1 MTDQRIKL
9 AEHGA
14 CFVCG
19 TENPMSMGVQYYW
32 DGQSVHADF
41 TFDQRHQGPPAHAHG
56 GSLAAVLDEAMGAA
70 VWLGGH
76 SVVAA
81 NLNLDYRQPVP
92 LGEKVTLKAW
102 SGERGNRSIK
112 AKAELYLADDRVAV
126 EAKGVFVIAPQIF
139 ANDYYSV
146 VSDDSGD
153 GPMVLFRSR
162 KPDDGPTGG

>member
-1 MTDQRIKL
+1 MMNPTDHRIKL

-32 DGQSVHADF
+32 DGTTVHADF
-41 TFDQRHQGPPAHAHG
+41 TFNERHQGPPAHAHG

-70 VWLGGH
+70 VWLAGH

-81 NLNLDYRQPVP
+81 NLNLDYRKPVP
-92 LGEKVTLKAW
+92 LGHPVTLKAW
-102 SGERGNRSIK
+102 SGAKGNRSIK
-112 AKAELYLADDRVAV
+112 AHAELYLADGSVAV
-126 EAKGVFVIAPQIF
+126 EAKGVFVIAPHLF

-146 VSDDSGD
+146 VSDESGEEAR
-153 GPMVLFRSR
+153 VAFRSR
-162 KPDDGPTGG
+162 KRPE